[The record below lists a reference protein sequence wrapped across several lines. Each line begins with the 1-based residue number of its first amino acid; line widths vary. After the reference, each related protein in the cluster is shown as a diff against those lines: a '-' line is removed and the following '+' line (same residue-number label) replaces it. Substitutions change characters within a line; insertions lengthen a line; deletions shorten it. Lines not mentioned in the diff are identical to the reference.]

1 MRYFLLLI
9 PLSLAAQNADSD
21 QRLTQV
27 LISEI
32 QQLRAA
38 IERSTLLSARTQL
51 ATSQMQLQE
60 AAVVRLTAQ
69 LNETRALAPGTTKRL
84 AQIAEWIKQ
93 AEQDRSNPPQ
103 SVEAKLRELKVELD
117 QATTVE
123 TQRAAR
129 EGELAAQFQ
138 QAQSH
143 MADSRSRIAEME
155 RALDAA
161 IQQMLKR

>member
-9 PLSLAAQNADSD
+9 PLTLAAQNADSD
-21 QRLTQV
+21 PRVTQV

-51 ATSQMQLQE
+51 ATSQLQVQE

-69 LNETRALAPGTTKRL
+69 LNETRALAPGTTHRA

-93 AEQDRSNPPQ
+93 AEQDRSNPPAA
-103 SVEAKLRELKVELD
+103 VETKLRELKIELD
-117 QATTVE
+117 KAAAVE
-123 TQRAAR
+123 AQRAAR
-129 EGELAAQFQ
+129 ESELATQLQ
-138 QAQSH
+138 QTQSQL
-143 MADSRSRIAEME
+143 ADSRARIAEME
-155 RALDAA
+155 RTLDAA